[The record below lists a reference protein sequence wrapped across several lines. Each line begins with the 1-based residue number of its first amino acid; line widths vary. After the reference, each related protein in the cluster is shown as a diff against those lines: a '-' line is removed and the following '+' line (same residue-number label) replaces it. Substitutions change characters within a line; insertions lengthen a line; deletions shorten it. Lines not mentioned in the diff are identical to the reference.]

1 MKVSLAKMEDA
12 IAGLLPNPGYT
23 QSRPGRGARVV
34 WLGWE
39 ADPPDCYPKLPRK
52 KKSPNL
58 YFQLTF

>member
-12 IAGLLPNPGYT
+12 IAGSLPGYT
-23 QSRPGRGARVV
+23 QNRPSRGASARVV

-52 KKSPNL
+52 KSPNL